1 MTENAHSEGGADET
15 QGLKSWYHLVQIPEF
30 PIDYRATALIVI
42 DLQYQQAKRGFG
54 LFAKLEK
61 AGLSEDAEYALS
73 RIEDIVVPS
82 VKRLIEAF
90 REHGAPIIY
99 TRCASLRGDG
109 SDQTWRHRAFGLVC
123 TVDSQD
129 AQILDEIAPTE
140 GDILLT
146 KTGSSVFNST
156 NVEHLLRNM
165 GITTLVMTGVWT
177 NSCVESATR
186 DAGDRD
192 FRVVIVEDGCAAM
205 SPAGHKTA
213 LAYLDKNF
221 CHVKSTAEVI
231 ELLAASWAVESEMP
245 VVSAGS

>member
-1 MTENAHSEGGADET
+1 MSEHQNPGGAADET
-15 QGLKSWYHLVQIPEF
+15 QGLKSWSHLVQIPEF
-30 PIDYRATALIVI
+30 PLDYRTSALLVI
-42 DLQYQQAKRGFG
+42 DLQYQQARRGFG
-54 LFAKLEK
+54 LFAKLEE
-61 AGLSEDAEYALS
+61 AGLTQDAAYALS
-73 RIEDIVVPS
+73 RIEDVVVPN
-82 VKRLIEAF
+82 VRRLIEAF
-90 REHGAPIIY
+90 REHGAPVIY

-129 AQILDEIAPTE
+129 AQILDEIAPLE

-192 FRVVIVEDGCAAM
+192 FRVVVAEDACAAM
-205 SPAGHKTA
+205 SPVGHTNA

-221 CHVKSTAEVI
+221 CHVRSTAEVT
-231 ELLAASWAVESEMP
+231 ELLAADVEAEMP
-245 VVSAGS
+245 VVSGVS

>member
-1 MTENAHSEGGADET
+1 MSEHQNPGGAADET

-30 PIDYRATALIVI
+30 PLDYRTTALLVI
-42 DLQYQQAKRGFG
+42 DLQYQQARRGFG
-54 LFAKLEK
+54 LFAKLEE
-61 AGLSEDAEYALS
+61 AGLTDDAAYALS
-73 RIEDIVVPS
+73 RIEDVVVPN
-82 VKRLIEAF
+82 VRRLIEAF
-90 REHGAPIIY
+90 REHGAPVIY

-129 AQILDEIAPTE
+129 AEILDEIAPLA

-192 FRVVIVEDGCAAM
+192 FRVVVAEDACAAM
-205 SPAGHKTA
+205 SPVGHKNA

-231 ELLAASWAVESEMP
+231 ELLAAGVEAEVP
-245 VVSAGS
+245 VVSGVS

>member
-1 MTENAHSEGGADET
+1 MSEHQNPGGAADET
-15 QGLKSWYHLVQIPEF
+15 QGLKSWSHLVQIPEF
-30 PIDYRATALIVI
+30 PLDYRTSALLVI
-42 DLQYQQAKRGFG
+42 DLQYQQARRGFG
-54 LFAKLEK
+54 LFAKLEE
-61 AGLSEDAEYALS
+61 AGLTQDAAYALS
-73 RIEDIVVPS
+73 RIEDVVVPN
-82 VKRLIEAF
+82 VRRLIEAF
-90 REHGAPIIY
+90 REHGAPVIY

-129 AQILDEIAPTE
+129 AQILDEIAPLE

-192 FRVVIVEDGCAAM
+192 FRVVVAEDACAAM
-205 SPAGHKTA
+205 SPVGHKNA

-221 CHVKSTAEVI
+221 CHVRSTAEVT
-231 ELLAASWAVESEMP
+231 ELLAAEVEAEMP
-245 VVSAGS
+245 VVSGVS

>member
-1 MTENAHSEGGADET
+1 MSEHQNPGGAADET
-15 QGLKSWYHLVQIPEF
+15 QGLKSWSHLVQIPEF
-30 PIDYRATALIVI
+30 PLDYRTSALLVI
-42 DLQYQQAKRGFG
+42 DLQYQQARRGFG
-54 LFAKLEK
+54 LFAKLEE
-61 AGLSEDAEYALS
+61 AGLTQDAAYALS
-73 RIEDIVVPS
+73 RIEDVVVPN
-82 VKRLIEAF
+82 VRRLIEAF
-90 REHGAPIIY
+90 REHGAPVIY

-129 AQILDEIAPTE
+129 AQILDEIAPLE

-186 DAGDRD
+186 DSGDRD
-192 FRVVIVEDGCAAM
+192 FRVVVAEDACAAM
-205 SPAGHKTA
+205 SPVGHKNA

-221 CHVKSTAEVI
+221 CHVRSTAEVTD
-231 ELLAASWAVESEMP
+231 LLAAEVEAEMP
-245 VVSAGS
+245 VVSGVS